1 MFGLTLRSLIHFEFF
16 LCMVLGSV
24 LISFFALAFL
34 SLLSTQR
41 HAEHKAKVQ
50 LIDVNWDICD
60 TTESL

>member
-1 MFGLTLRSLIHFEFF
+1 
-16 LCMVLGSV
+16 MVLGSV

-60 TTESL
+60 TMESL